1 MLAGSVAGGLI
12 AQHDDLAVPFV
23 VRGAILLV
31 TFAVAFRL
39 MRDIGFTP
47 RRGGRPLAEMRA
59 IASASIDY
67 GWRVPAVKWLMVQA
81 LVTGGVGIYSFYAL
95 QPYLL
100 ELYGDPN
107 AYQIAGLVAA
117 IVAGAEILGGL
128 AAPHVRRLFHR
139 RTSALIAAAA
149 LSAITLAMM
158 GVADSFAAVLGL
170 TVGWG
175 LLWAAATPIR
185 QAYINSLIPS
195 QQRATILSFD
205 SLMASSG
212 GVWAQPALGRAAD
225 VWGYGP
231 SYLVAAGI
239 SAFALPFLSLSRRHE
254 TPADTAAPGGAAAQ
268 TRLTAYRPE
277 ASHSAGS
284 GGGRTGRYGL
294 PPRHMRTSRMAVLRG
309 SLDAFCCRRQHRPTE
324 SRSAALCDA
333 ISDGGRFL
341 MNRGKGRA

>member
-1 MLAGSVAGGLI
+1 
-12 AQHDDLAVPFV
+12 
-23 VRGAILLV
+23 
-31 TFAVAFRL
+31 
-39 MRDIGFTP
+39 
-47 RRGGRPLAEMRA
+47 
-59 IASASIDY
+59 
-67 GWRVPAVKWLMVQA
+67 MVQA

-149 LSAITLAMM
+149 LSAITLAMI

-225 VWGYGP
+225 VWATAPRIWSPPASPP
-231 SYLVAAGI
+231 SRSPSWACPAGT
-239 SAFALPFLSLSRRHE
+239 RRLGDN
-254 TPADTAAPGGAAAQ
+254 AVPGRAAAQ
-268 TRLTAYRPE
+268 PA
-277 ASHSAGS
+277 
-284 GGGRTGRYGL
+284 
-294 PPRHMRTSRMAVLRG
+294 
-309 SLDAFCCRRQHRPTE
+309 
-324 SRSAALCDA
+324 
-333 ISDGGRFL
+333 
-341 MNRGKGRA
+341 